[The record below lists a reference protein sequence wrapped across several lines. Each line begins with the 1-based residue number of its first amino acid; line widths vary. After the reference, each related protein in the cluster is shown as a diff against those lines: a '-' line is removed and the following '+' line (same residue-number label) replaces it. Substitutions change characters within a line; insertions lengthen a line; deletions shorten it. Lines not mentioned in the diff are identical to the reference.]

1 MTEKV
6 SEDSVDV
13 FVNDELFNA
22 LAKIIDDGDYTYAT
36 IAITLIELIVSVAKS
51 SECHEFAKSLAPLLV
66 STAHYLDKTGAGDEP
81 IEESRI
87 IRLN

>member
-36 IAITLIELIVSVAKS
+36 IAITLIELIVSIAKS
-51 SECHEFAKSLAPLLV
+51 SEDDEYARSLVPLLI
-66 STAHYLDKTGAGDEP
+66 SAAHYLDKTGAGDEP